1 MQGYSVQPG
10 REAAAERLRWQS
22 KLLLLAILPTLTFL
36 GHWPVLTLS
45 VPGLA
50 LSLTIPF
57 VSEETLDHAAAING
71 PVVSSGTDAQEHTQ
85 HCHAN
90 VATCTDIPFTG
101 GSAFAL
107 LGEAVAFLGAAAILV
122 ALSMRPWRPT
132 HESAVPPELRPPRT
146 SFSPA

>member
-1 MQGYSVQPG
+1 MHGSYALTS
-10 REAAAERLRWQS
+10 RDAAAERLRWKS

-36 GHWPVLTLS
+36 GHWPALTLN

-57 VSEETLDHAAAING
+57 VSEETLDHAAAISG

-107 LGEAVAFLGAAAILV
+107 IGEAVAFLGAAAILV

-132 HESAVPPELRPPRT
+132 HESAVPPELMPPRI
-146 SFSPA
+146 SFSAI

>member
-1 MQGYSVQPG
+1 MQSYYTLSG
-10 REAAAERLRWQS
+10 REAATERLRWRS
-22 KLLLLAILPTLTFL
+22 RLLLFAILPTLTFL
-36 GHWPVLTLS
+36 GHWPVLSVT

-50 LSLTIPF
+50 LSLTVPF
-57 VSEETLDHAAAING
+57 VSEETLDHATPISG
-71 PVVSSGTDAQEHTQ
+71 PVLGSSSDAQEHSQ

-132 HESAVPPELRPPRT
+132 HESAVPPELRPPRM
-146 SFSPA
+146 SFSAI